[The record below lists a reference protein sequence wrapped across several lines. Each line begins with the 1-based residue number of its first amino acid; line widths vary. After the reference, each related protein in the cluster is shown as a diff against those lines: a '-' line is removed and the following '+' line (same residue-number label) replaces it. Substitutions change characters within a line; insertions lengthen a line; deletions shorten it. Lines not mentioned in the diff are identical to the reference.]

1 MIETF
6 EINEDTVTFEKEIHT
21 YTVNGKKV
29 VSVTQLIDQV
39 LPKKYKK
46 VDPEILKKA
55 AERGTHL
62 HDMIEQFERF
72 NIEQDDFELRQYI
85 HLKKLY
91 QWDAV
96 ESEKIVI
103 LKEAGIPIAA
113 GRFDMVVKSPYIDG
127 LGIADVK
134 RTAHIHTDHIKLQLN
149 LYKKAYEQTY
159 RKKIHYLKCIHI
171 RNRIKEYLDI
181 PVDAAFTHQKIQEY
195 LIKNPLQFD

>member
-6 EINEDTVTFEKEIHT
+6 QIFDDIVTFEKTNHI

-29 VSVTQLIDQV
+29 VSVTQLIDSV

-46 VDPEILKKA
+46 VDPEILQKA
-55 AERGTHL
+55 ADRGTNL

-72 NIEQDDFELRQYI
+72 ETTYDDYEFKQYI
-85 HLKKLY
+85 SLKKQH
-91 QWDAV
+91 QWEV
-96 ESEKIVI
+96 LESEKIVI
-103 LKEAGIPIAA
+103 LKESGIPIAA
-113 GRFDMVVKSPYIDG
+113 GRFDMIVKSPYING

-149 LYKKAYEQTY
+149 LYKRAYEQTY

-171 RNRIKEYLDI
+171 RNCLKEYIDI
-181 PVDAAFTHQKIQEY
+181 PIDLAYTQEKINDY
-195 LIKNPLQFD
+195 LYKNPLTFE

>member
-6 EINEDTVTFEKEIHT
+6 QIYDDYVTFEKDTHT

-46 VDPEILKKA
+46 VDPEILQKA
-55 AERGTHL
+55 ADRGTHL
-62 HDMIEQFERF
+62 HDMIEHFERF
-72 NIEQDDFELRQYI
+72 GEVFEDYEFKNYLQ
-85 HLKKLY
+85 LKKQH
-91 QWDAV
+91 QWDV
-96 ESEKIVI
+96 LESEKIVI
-103 LKEAGIPIAA
+103 LKESGIPIAA
-113 GRFDMVVKSPYIDG
+113 GRFDMILKSPYIKG

-171 RNRIKEYLDI
+171 RNRLKEYLDI
-181 PVDAAFTHQKIQEY
+181 SVDTHFTTQKIHEY

>member
-6 EINEDTVTFEKEIHT
+6 QIFDDIVTFEKTNHI

-29 VSVTQLIDQV
+29 VSVTQLIDSV

-46 VDPEILKKA
+46 VDPEILQKA
-55 AERGTHL
+55 ADRGTHL

-72 NIEQDDFELRQYI
+72 ETTYDDYEFKQYI
-85 HLKKLY
+85 SLKKQH
-91 QWDAV
+91 QWEV
-96 ESEKIVI
+96 LESEKIVI
-103 LKEAGIPIAA
+103 LKESGIPIAA
-113 GRFDMVVKSPYIDG
+113 GRFDMIVKSPYING

-149 LYKKAYEQTY
+149 LYKRAYEQTY

-171 RNRIKEYLDI
+171 RNRLKEYIDI
-181 PVDAAFTHQKIQEY
+181 PIDLAYTQEKINDY
-195 LIKNPLQFD
+195 LYKNPLTFE

>member
-6 EINEDTVTFEKEIHT
+6 EILDDIVTFEKSTHT

-46 VDPEILKKA
+46 VDPEILQKA
-55 AERGTHL
+55 ADRGTHL

-72 NIEQDDFELRQYI
+72 EMTYDDYEFKQYVS
-85 HLKKLY
+85 LKKQH
-91 QWDAV
+91 QWDV
-96 ESEKIVI
+96 LESEKVVI
-103 LKEAGIPIAA
+103 LKESGIPIAA
-113 GRFDMVVKSPYIDG
+113 GRFDMIVKSPYMNG

-159 RKKIHYLKCIHI
+159 RKKIYYLKCIHI
-171 RNRIKEYLDI
+171 RNRLKEYIDIPIDLTFTQQKIGEYLD
-181 PVDAAFTHQKIQEY
+181 
-195 LIKNPLQFD
+195 KNPLTFE